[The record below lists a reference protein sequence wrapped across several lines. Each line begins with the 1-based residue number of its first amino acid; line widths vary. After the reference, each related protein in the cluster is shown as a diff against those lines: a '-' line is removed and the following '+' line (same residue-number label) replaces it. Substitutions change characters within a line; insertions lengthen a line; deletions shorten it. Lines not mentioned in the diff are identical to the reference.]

1 MQINSTTCLKWQLQ
15 QSTSL
20 EGVAREPHFAQWPQ
34 ELHSHVPRSIISL
47 QWLLWRRAFLQH
59 KLSLKVYKK
68 TDPRFHVNVHE
79 RRQGRVLRDSKNRG
93 AMHGSCALPSTQTW
107 DQHNTMPASPN
118 PGRDGPEGYRVV
130 MYHNA
135 AETPRT
141 TCTLPSP
148 PLRILLAVKT
158 SSMQSIVAVLC
169 YHQDLHSVFKNWF
182 FRTVTLPTFTTFCTL
197 FIDHTRMCQ
206 QNISNSW
213 QSSLPLG
220 VLEANSQQ
228 EQWNVL

>member
-1 MQINSTTCLKWQLQ
+1 M
-15 QSTSL
+15 
-20 EGVAREPHFAQWPQ
+20 
-34 ELHSHVPRSIISL
+34 
-47 QWLLWRRAFLQH
+47 
-59 KLSLKVYKK
+59 YKK

-107 DQHNTMPASPN
+107 DQHNTMPASPK

-141 TCTLPSP
+141 TGILPSP

-158 SSMQSIVAVLC
+158 SYMQSIVAVLC

-182 FRTVTLPTFTTFCTL
+182 FRTVTLPTFTTSAHSLLIIPVCASKTSATADNHHCHWESL
-197 FIDHTRMCQ
+197 KQTASR
-206 QNISNSW
+206 NS
-213 QSSLPLG
+213 
-220 VLEANSQQ
+220 EMFYK
-228 EQWNVL
+228 